1 MHSAYFRKK
10 ENYYICTKKLMMD
23 DNAMQKLS
31 YGLFVVTAHEGGKDN
46 GCITN
51 TVSQVTIK
59 PNRITLAVDKSNY
72 THDMIVRTGKFNV
85 SILSEDASFDTFK
98 HWGFQSGRTI
108 DKAAGIEFSRADNG
122 VIYITSGVNA
132 VLCAKVDNTIDL
144 GTHSLFI
151 ASVEEAFC
159 LNETPSA
166 TYTYYHEHIKPAP
179 EKPKK
184 KGWIC
189 VICGYIYEGEI
200 LPEDYICPLC
210 KHPASDFKPLE

>member
-1 MHSAYFRKK
+1 
-10 ENYYICTKKLMMD
+10 MMD

-31 YGLFVVTAHEGGKDN
+31 YGLFVVTAREGEKDN

-51 TVSQVTIK
+51 TVSQVTIN

-72 THDMIVRTGKFNV
+72 THDMIVRTGEFNV

>member
-1 MHSAYFRKK
+1 
-10 ENYYICTKKLMMD
+10 
-23 DNAMQKLS
+23 MQKLS
-31 YGLFVVTAHEGGKDN
+31 YGLFVVTAREGEKDN

-51 TVSQVTIK
+51 TVSQVTIN

-72 THDMIVRTGKFNV
+72 THDMIVRTGEFNV

-108 DKAAGIEFSRADNG
+108 DKAAGIEFSRSDNG
-122 VIYITSGVNA
+122 IIYITSGVNA
-132 VLCAKVDNTIDL
+132 VLCAKVENTIDL

-159 LNETPSA
+159 INEKHSA

-179 EKPKK
+179 QKPKK

-200 LPEDYICPLC
+200 LPDDFICPLC
-210 KHPASDFKPLE
+210 KHPASDFKPIE

>member
-1 MHSAYFRKK
+1 
-10 ENYYICTKKLMMD
+10 
-23 DNAMQKLS
+23 MQKLS
-31 YGLFVVTAHEGGKDN
+31 YGLFVVTAREGEKDN

-51 TVSQVTIK
+51 TVSQVTIN

-72 THDMIVRTGKFNV
+72 THDMIVRTGEFNV

-98 HWGFQSGRTI
+98 HWGFQSGRTM
-108 DKAAGIEFSRADNG
+108 DKAAGIEFSRSDNG
-122 VIYITSGVNA
+122 IIYITSGVNA
-132 VLCAKVDNTIDL
+132 VLCAKVENTIDL

-159 LNETPSA
+159 INEKHSA

-179 EKPKK
+179 QKPKK

-200 LPEDYICPLC
+200 LPDDFICPLC
-210 KHPASDFKPLE
+210 KHPASDFKPIE

>member
-1 MHSAYFRKK
+1 
-10 ENYYICTKKLMMD
+10 MMD

-72 THDMIVRTGKFNV
+72 THDMIARTGKFNV

-108 DKAAGIEFSRADNG
+108 DKVAGIEFSRADNG

-200 LPEDYICPLC
+200 LPKDYICPLC

>member
-1 MHSAYFRKK
+1 MHPSERKK
-10 ENYYICTKKLMMD
+10 ITIFAQKKLMMD

-51 TVSQVTIK
+51 TVLQVTIK
-59 PNRITLAVDKSNY
+59 PNRITLVVDKSNY
-72 THDMIVRTGKFNV
+72 THDMIVRTGEFNV

>member
-1 MHSAYFRKK
+1 
-10 ENYYICTKKLMMD
+10 
-23 DNAMQKLS
+23 MQKLS
-31 YGLFVVTAHEGGKDN
+31 YGLFVVTAREGEKDN

-51 TVSQVTIK
+51 TVSQVTIN

-72 THDMIVRTGKFNV
+72 THDMIVRTGEFNV

-108 DKAAGIEFSRADNG
+108 DKAAGIEFSRSDNG
-122 VIYITSGVNA
+122 IIYITSGVNA
-132 VLCAKVDNTIDL
+132 VLCAKVENTIDL

-159 LNETPSA
+159 INEKHSA
-166 TYTYYHEHIKPAP
+166 TYIYYHEHIKPAP
-179 EKPKK
+179 QKPKK

-200 LPEDYICPLC
+200 LPDDFICPLC
-210 KHPASDFKPLE
+210 KHPASDFKPIE

>member
-1 MHSAYFRKK
+1 
-10 ENYYICTKKLMMD
+10 MMD

-72 THDMIVRTGKFNV
+72 THDMIVRTGTFNV

-108 DKAAGIEFSRADNG
+108 DKAAGIEFSRSYNE

-166 TYTYYHEHIKPAP
+166 TCTYYHEHIKPAP

>member
-1 MHSAYFRKK
+1 
-10 ENYYICTKKLMMD
+10 MMD
-23 DNAMQKLS
+23 NNAMQKLS
-31 YGLFVVTAHEGGKDN
+31 YGLFVVTAREGEKDN

-51 TVSQVTIK
+51 TVSQVTIN

-72 THDMIVRTGKFNV
+72 THDMIVRTGEFNV

-108 DKAAGIEFSRADNG
+108 DKAAGIEFSRSDNG
-122 VIYITSGVNA
+122 IIYITSGVNA
-132 VLCAKVDNTIDL
+132 VLCAKVENTIDL

-159 LNETPSA
+159 INEKHSA

-179 EKPKK
+179 QKPKK

>member
-1 MHSAYFRKK
+1 
-10 ENYYICTKKLMMD
+10 MMD

-159 LNETPSA
+159 LNETSSA

>member
-1 MHSAYFRKK
+1 
-10 ENYYICTKKLMMD
+10 MMD

-72 THDMIVRTGKFNV
+72 THDMIVRTGEFNV

-166 TYTYYHEHIKPAP
+166 THTYYHEHIKPAP

>member
-1 MHSAYFRKK
+1 
-10 ENYYICTKKLMMD
+10 MMD

-51 TVSQVTIK
+51 TFSQVTIK
-59 PNRITLAVDKSNY
+59 PNRITLVVDKSNY

>member
-1 MHSAYFRKK
+1 
-10 ENYYICTKKLMMD
+10 
-23 DNAMQKLS
+23 MQKLS
-31 YGLFVVTAHEGGKDN
+31 YGLFVVTAREGEKDN

-51 TVSQVTIK
+51 TVSQVTIN

-72 THDMIVRTGKFNV
+72 THDMIVRTGEFNV

-108 DKAAGIEFSRADNG
+108 DKAAGIEFSRSDNG
-122 VIYITSGVNA
+122 IIYITSGVNA
-132 VLCAKVDNTIDL
+132 VLCAKVENTIDL

-159 LNETPSA
+159 LNEKYSA

-179 EKPKK
+179 QKPKK

-200 LPEDYICPLC
+200 LPDDFICPLC
-210 KHPASDFKPLE
+210 KHPASDFKPIE

>member
-1 MHSAYFRKK
+1 
-10 ENYYICTKKLMMD
+10 MMD

-51 TVSQVTIK
+51 MVSQVTIK